1 MAHGV
6 LAAAAAAAADN
17 EDVVVDDDD
26 DDDDDNDAGDDNN
39 NDRQSGIEEPG
50 VGALRYANVNC
61 RSTTHHK
68 IREIYIG
75 RMINNVVSRKLFVTA
90 FIARRQPCNTNVH
103 CTSSNKIFG
112 CYRQQIVLFMAYT
125 VCGKKRPLYKK
136 FNIFK
141 TTQYI
146 V

>member
-39 NDRQSGIEEPG
+39 NDRQSGIEEPA

-61 RSTTHHK
+61 RPTTHHK
-68 IREIYIG
+68 MRKIYISQ
-75 RMINNVVSRKLFVTA
+75 MMKIAVSRKLFVTA
-90 FIARRQPCNTNVH
+90 FIARRHHCNTNVH
-103 CTSSNKIFG
+103 CTSSNKIFC
-112 CYRQQIVLFMAYT
+112 CYRQ
-125 VCGKKRPLYKK
+125 
-136 FNIFK
+136 
-141 TTQYI
+141 
-146 V
+146 